1 MNRNNHK
8 KIIIVVVLM
17 IFIASMASY
26 FGPRYGWRIF
36 GFRYCT
42 DPSTIFLENLKI
54 DYDNDFIEIT
64 GNTSASMLAYVGTIH
79 KLNETTL
86 YVGLKYNSL
95 LSFSRRDGRFDVH
108 ILIETQSI
116 EKIILKGNQTEKT
129 IYEKGGPAPEP
140 DE

>member
-1 MNRNNHK
+1 MNRNNVK
-8 KIIIVVVLM
+8 KIIIVSLM
-17 IFIASMASY
+17 LFIASTASY
-26 FGPRYGWRIF
+26 FVPRYGWRLF
-36 GFRYCT
+36 GFMYCS
-42 DPSTIFLENLKI
+42 DPSTIFVENLKI
-54 DYDNDFIEIT
+54 DYDNDLIKIT
-64 GNTSASMLAYVGTIH
+64 GNTSASMPAYAGAIH
-79 KLNETTL
+79 KLSGTTL